1 MIKYTDQMKTQKL
14 NIVKKRKGRKKKTEK
29 KCIDILT
36 FDIEVTSYWITKA
49 GKIIG
54 YKPGKKADYWNDL
67 EKGSLPYI
75 WQFSFNDTVYY
86 GRDIN
91 DFKKVLDDL
100 PQDVL
105 FIIWVHNLGYEF
117 QTALINLFTI
127 DRLFARTPHSPMY
140 AIFKEHQN
148 IQFRCSYILTN
159 MSLDTWGKQLNVLKK
174 TGDLDYTKLR
184 TPKTRLTK
192 KELEYCERDCVV
204 VYEGIKDHLKQYKDV
219 FDIPLTS
226 TGKVRRP
233 FKEMVTADK
242 EYMRQMKKL
251 VPEDINEYERWRSV
265 FAGGYTHCNRKYLDK
280 TVTGPIYHVDIA
292 SSYPFILCAYK
303 FPYNKWTYKGRV
315 MPEPEKF
322 DVRAYICKLKF
333 TGIKCRSW
341 NTYISTSKC
350 IDGHRIIGDNGRV
363 LLADELTVYV
373 TEFDYDTIMAT
384 YDFESVESLGCW
396 CCHKQYLPA
405 IYIDF
410 VLKQYERKSSLK
422 GYPAESPE
430 ANMYAI
436 SKTYINAM
444 YGMAVS
450 NIVQSDVNYDP
461 DSGWS
466 IEPLT
471 ADKVEYKFNMMRR
484 WFDKSY
490 FLHYAAGCWVTAA
503 ARHRLWQCIR
513 KIDNDLIY
521 TDTDSLFYL
530 NQHDWSWFN
539 DDATRR
545 LKEMCE
551 AREIDFE
558 RTRPADKDG
567 KKHPLGVLEF
577 EDNCAR
583 FRSLGAKKYCE
594 ERNGKIYM
602 TVSGVNKAAVSSLD
616 GNIENF
622 RDGFIF
628 DKDDT
633 DVHKSEITYIDDMRK
648 IKFPDGYEASLKH
661 GINMRPTGYE
671 LSVPTVYGNMEKVLE
686 SYLNPTD
693 QMYIWKRGVIHEKE
707 IL

>member
-1 MIKYTDQMKTQKL
+1 MIEYKDQMKTQKL
-14 NIVKKRKGRKKKTEK
+14 NIVKKRRGRKKKTEK

-36 FDIEVTSYWITKA
+36 FDIEVTSYWITSA

-54 YKPGKKADYWNDL
+54 YKPGKDADYWNDMK
-67 EKGSLPYI
+67 KGSLPYI
-75 WQFSFNDTVYY
+75 WQFSFNDQVYY
-86 GRDIN
+86 GRDIKG
-91 DFKKVLDDL
+91 FKKVLDDL
-100 PQDVL
+100 PEDVL

-117 QTALINLFTI
+117 QTALINLFTV
-127 DRLFARTPHSPMY
+127 DKMFARTPHSPMY
-140 AIFKEHQN
+140 ATFKEHPN

-159 MSLDTWGKQLNVLKK
+159 MSLDTWGKQLSVQKL

-184 TPKTRLTK
+184 TPKTKLTK
-192 KELEYCERDCVV
+192 KEIKYCEYDCLV

-233 FKEMVTADK
+233 FKELVTSDK
-242 EYMRQMKKL
+242 EYMNKMKKL
-251 VPEDINEYERWRSV
+251 VPTDIAEYERWRAV
-265 FAGGYTHCNRKYLDK
+265 FAGGYTHCNRKYLNK
-280 TVTGPIYHVDIA
+280 TITDPVYHVDIA

-322 DVRAYICKLKF
+322 DVRAYICRLKF
-333 TGIKCRSW
+333 TGIRCKSW

-350 IDGHRIIGDNGRV
+350 IDGRRIIADNGRL
-363 LLADELTVYV
+363 LLADQVTIYV

-384 YDFESVESLGCW
+384 YDFEKVESEGCW

-410 VLKQYERKSSLK
+410 VLKQYEGKTSLK
-422 GYPAESPE
+422 GVDPVR
-430 ANMYAI
+430 YAI
-436 SKTYINAM
+436 SKTYINSL

-450 NIVQSDVNYDP
+450 NIVQSDVTFDP
-461 DSGWS
+461 EGGWN

-471 ADKVEYKFNMMRR
+471 VDKVEYKFEKMRR

-513 KIDNDLIY
+513 KIDNDLVY

-530 NQHDWSWFN
+530 NDHNWDWFN
-539 DDATRR
+539 DDATKR
-545 LKEMCE
+545 LQEMCE
-551 AREIDFE
+551 ARDIDFE
-558 RTRPADKDG
+558 RTRPRDKDG
-567 KKHPLGVLEF
+567 KKHPLGVLEY
-577 EDNCAR
+577 EETVTEG
-583 FRSLGAKKYCE
+583 FRSLGAKKYIE
-594 ERNGKIYM
+594 GREGHLFM
-602 TVSGVNKAAVSSLD
+602 TVSGVNKAAVSALD
-616 GNIENF
+616 SIEDF

-628 DKDDT
+628 DKDHP
-633 DVHKSEITYIDDMRK
+633 DVHKSEITYIDDMEPV
-648 IKFPDGYEASLKH
+648 KFPDGYETSLKH
-661 GINMRPTGYE
+661 GINMRPTGYQ

-686 SYLNPTD
+686 TYLNPTD
-693 QMYIWKRGVIHEKE
+693 QMYIRKRGVIH
-707 IL
+707 